1 MVYENR
7 SKNLLKMLTNLKE
20 RNTVL
25 TNNFFTNDQWI
36 QYNPKGYYEYEDG
49 AFLGNTP
56 EDVVEFFEDLEKSE
70 FGNWLQT
77 AKWIE
82 I

>member
-7 SKNLLKMLTNLKE
+7 TKLLKLLTNLKE
-20 RNTVL
+20 RNTIL
-25 TNNFFTNDQWI
+25 TNQYFIDSQWI

-56 EDVVEFFEDLEKSE
+56 EDVVGFFEDLEKSE
-70 FGNWLQT
+70 FGNWIQT
-77 AKWIE
+77 AIWSE

>member
-7 SKNLLKMLTNLKE
+7 TKLLKLLTNLKE
-20 RNTVL
+20 RNTIL
-25 TNNFFTNDQWI
+25 TNQYFIDNQWI

-56 EDVVEFFEDLEKSE
+56 EDVVKFFEDWEKSE
-70 FGNWLQT
+70 FGNWIQT
-77 AKWIE
+77 AIWSE

>member
-7 SKNLLKMLTNLKE
+7 TKLLKLLTNLKE
-20 RNTVL
+20 RNTIL
-25 TNNFFTNDQWI
+25 TNQYFIDNQWI

-56 EDVVEFFEDLEKSE
+56 EDVVRFFEDLEKSE
-70 FGNWLQT
+70 FGNWIQT
-77 AKWIE
+77 AIWSE